1 MSVRLSRFNDAG
13 QVQVLHLFNRRFPSQ
28 TRGEPFLAP
37 VIEKFKQLGRYTD
50 AEIMAA
56 VISAFF
62 SVFVTSEGSGPFAGR
77 SEAHLASRKQ
87 NGFERSSQTFGNGL
101 MVNLLPGEKVES
113 VAPGRPNSGFD
124 SFVQAILRQV
134 GIAIGLPFEVLV
146 QHFQS
151 SYSASRAALLEAW
164 KLYKLRRIWFVR
176 EFTQKVYEWII
187 EEAIARGMLKAPGF
201 EDPLKRQI
209 YLSAEWIG
217 PSMQSIDPLKDA
229 RADEVRLSCGVV
241 SRRSI
246 VEEQG
251 RDYEKL
257 KREIDSDAS
266 KF

>member
-1 MSVRLSRFNDAG
+1 
-13 QVQVLHLFNRRFPSQ
+13 
-28 TRGEPFLAP
+28 
-37 VIEKFKQLGRYTD
+37 
-50 AEIMAA
+50 
-56 VISAFF
+56 ISAFF

-87 NGFERSSQTFGNGL
+87 SGLERSSQTFGNGL

-124 SFVQAILRQV
+124 SFVQAVLRQV

-164 KLYKLRRIWFVR
+164 KLYKLRRTWFVR
-176 EFTQKVYEWII
+176 EFTQKFYEWII

-201 EDPLKRQI
+201 EDPFKRQI

-229 RADEVRLSCGVV
+229 KANEVKLSTGVV
-241 SRRSI
+241 SRRFL
-246 VEEQG
+246 VEEEG
-251 RDYEKL
+251 RDYDKL
-257 KREIDSDAS
+257 RREVALEAFTTNLYQSGEWCE
-266 KF
+266 